1 MKMALPNA
9 VEKLNEELGSDIK
22 NLKRCHEIFE
32 RVKAEKEAIEKML
45 SLASS
50 EVPSRV
56 SAAVQQVEQTSHQI
70 ARLSD
75 EMANLVEISN
85 KPLEEGENIISSLQD
100 DMDKILTLERTKS
113 YLKWLRA
120 VEDLSCELE
129 SSLHEQADARCV
141 HLFQQLKTMYEEV
154 YGSQCSHFIAFLRET
169 LLFWHTV
176 LKSQFSKE
184 FEEILQ
190 VIRWPFVSS
199 NGVVTS
205 PPPAETLSRFQILTE
220 YLLKLQ
226 LPNEAEEVVDSA
238 LLTDTL
244 PLSPPLQLL
253 LRPLR
258 RRFVFHFCRPDKETS
273 RPDKPEWCFTQVLAW
288 IRDHHQFVEQWVQP
302 VMDNLSLQ
310 LSARTELIRG
320 LVQLVAGKLHA
331 ELPTLQYDDL
341 LFSHA
346 VDETLS
352 LARELRDTYGY
363 NENTLLAVLTQ
374 ASLFIRWLHL
384 EKKLASEKMDA
395 LLSCETAWSP
405 LGPSDLDDMK
415 VTESID
421 SFLSLLQAI
430 TERYSCLPQP
440 GHRLQ
445 FLELQL
451 DLLDD
456 WRVRLLQLIRV
467 EPQDPLQSK
476 SRVPAILNSINYL
489 TSVLS
494 EWGSNIHFLSL
505 QYFQSQ
511 LNSSRETPTEKELED
526 TSGSVFDESLE
537 LFERM
542 KHDLLNTICEAVLL
556 DVKAPSRPYRKD
568 KWFVMSSPTELVS
581 ATLTPS
587 ACPMFRVLSSHLHT
601 LQQVLAVPLFVMAWT
616 QIASSLSQFI
626 YEEVI
631 LQNCFNEGGA
641 LQLQYDMTRNLFPL
655 FGQYT
660 AHPES
665 YFQRVKEA
673 CSLLTMA
680 KGSALLLQETLQEC
694 LQRESIHGQPTDDSE
709 QSSWDVLSDLG
720 LHTMDGQSALTIL
733 QLRTDII
740 RSP

>member
-1 MKMALPNA
+1 MGPMTAIQ
-9 VEKLNEELGSDIK
+9 KLNEELGSDIK
-22 NLKRCHEIFE
+22 NLWKCKEINE
-32 RVKAEKEAIEKML
+32 RVKAEKESIEKML

-56 SAAVQQVEQTSHQI
+56 SAAVQQVEQTSQQI

-75 EMANLVEISN
+75 DL
-85 KPLEEGENIISSLQD
+85 SSLVSNSATALED
-100 DMDKILTLERTKS
+100 GEKIINSLEGDLNKILTLERTKS
-113 YLKWLRA
+113 YLGWLQS
-120 VEDLSCELE
+120 VEDLSHELE
-129 SSLHEQADARCV
+129 SSLHDRADAHCV
-141 HLFQQLKTMYEEV
+141 VLFQRLRQNYEDV
-154 YGSQCSHFIAFLRET
+154 HGSQCSHFVAFLKET

-190 VIRWPFVSS
+190 VIKWPFVSS
-199 NGVVTS
+199 NGVVS
-205 PPPAETLSRFQILTE
+205 APPADTMARFQVLTE
-220 YLLKLQ
+220 YLLKIQ
-226 LPNEAEEVVDSA
+226 LPNEAEETVDST

-288 IRDHHQFVEQWVQP
+288 IRDHHQFVEEWVQP
-302 VMDNLSLQ
+302 VMDNLSIK
-310 LSARTELIRG
+310 LSAQTELIRG

-331 ELPTLQYDDL
+331 ELPTLQWDDL

-352 LARELRDTYGY
+352 LARELRDTYAY
-363 NENTLLAVLTQ
+363 KENTLLAVLTQ

-384 EKKLASEKMDA
+384 EKKLALEKMDA
-395 LLSCETAWSP
+395 LLSSETAWSL
-405 LGPSDLDDMK
+405 LGPSDLDDLK

-421 SFLSLLQAI
+421 SFLSLLLAI

-451 DLLDD
+451 ELLDD
-456 WRVRLLQLIRV
+456 WRVRLLQLLR
-467 EPQDPLQSK
+467 EEHPDPLK
-476 SRVPAILNSINYL
+476 PKARFPAILNSINYL
-489 TSVLS
+489 ASVLR
-494 EWGSNIHFLSL
+494 EWESNTHFLNL

-511 LNSSRETPTEKELED
+511 LNASRETPTEKELEE
-526 TSGSVFDESLE
+526 TTGSVFDESLE
-537 LFERM
+537 LLERM
-542 KHDLLNTICEAVLL
+542 KHDLLNNLCEAVLL
-556 DVKAPSRPYRKD
+556 DVKARSRPYRKD
-568 KWFVMSSPTELVS
+568 KWFVMSSPAELIC

-587 ACPMFRVLSSHLHT
+587 ACPMFKVLSSHLHT
-601 LQQVLAVPLFVMAWT
+601 LQQVLAVPLFIKAWR
-616 QIASSLSQFI
+616 QIASSVSQFI

-641 LQLQYDMTRNLFPL
+641 LQLQFDMTRNLFPL

-660 AHPES
+660 AHPDS
-665 YFQRVKEA
+665 YFQQVKEA
-673 CSLLTMA
+673 CFLLNMS

-694 LQRESIHGQPTDDSE
+694 LQRESEGHPKDDSE
-709 QSSWDVLSDLG
+709 QTSWDVLADLS
-720 LHTMDGQSALTIL
+720 LHCTDGQSALALL
-733 QLRTDII
+733 QRRTDLIQ
-740 RSP
+740 SP